1 MYFRCV
7 WCFAFVLLAATAA
20 GADEADEIVAKLAK
34 KLNLVIEHKDSN
46 RNGPIERL
54 TIANRKITKQEN
66 ADFQI
71 LLKQIPNLKHL
82 KVLSFLGTRAGN
94 TVMKQAGAVPTLEYL
109 DLGATIVTD
118 EGMKDL
124 AGLPKL
130 RVLGLGQ
137 TKVGDDGLKEVAK
150 IQSLTSIG
158 LAGTPVT
165 DKGIASLLAL
175 KKLESLDVSGT
186 SLTDASLVTFAQHP
200 ALTSVR
206 GSAFFTKQ
214 GIDKLKMQRP
224 KMGVNLAI
232 KNK

>member
-1 MYFRCV
+1 MYFRALA
-7 WCFAFVLLAATAA
+7 CFAMVVVSATTVS
-20 GADEADEIVAKLAK
+20 ADEADEIVTKLAK

-54 TIANRKITKQEN
+54 TIANRKVTKQEN

-82 KVLSFLGTRAGN
+82 KVLSFLGTRVGN
-94 TVMKQAGAVPTLEYL
+94 TVMKQVGALPSLDYL

-137 TKVGDDGLKEVAK
+137 TKVGDEGLKEIAK
-150 IQSLTSIG
+150 IQSLSSLG

-175 KKLESLDVSGT
+175 KKLETLDVAAT
-186 SLTDASLVTFAQHP
+186 TLTDASLTTFAQMP
-200 ALTSVR
+200 SLKSVR
-206 GSAFFTKQ
+206 GSAYFTPQ
-214 GIDKLKMQRP
+214 GIDTLKKQRP
-224 KMGVNLAI
+224 TLAVGLAI
-232 KNK
+232 RNK